1 MRRSPPD
8 RIQSQ
13 LILSFD
19 ALSDDNEKDL
29 FLDIACFFVGED
41 TDYVVKILNGCGLS
55 ADIG

>member
-41 TDYVVKILNGCGLS
+41 ADYVVKILNGCGLS